1 MIPVNIP
8 NKMSSVSATFA
19 AAEIDAAAVQAAA
32 SPIVEREPVN
42 WSEMRDEPLD
52 SEEEFGDADFA
63 DKGAAIAA
71 ELASSSSAEPVAE
84 PEAPA
89 ASRSAAAPKPTLPR
103 EKSISIVFEGR
114 RVEMSLR
121 SVPFY
126 TVTSRTKSG
135 HSKKVY
141 VLVVSSLVIDGAETP
156 RGWLNSNRITLFP
169 ARGEGNSSVIKLGKK
184 GAPCNGKCK
193 DTFLCGY
200 ANCEQVVQYTAVQ
213 NYIKGL
219 LPLLEAPAFDVASW
233 KYVIEQALKAPRE
246 ERNPSQ
252 PTDCSSAPRERND
265 RRRPGNPAPPANQ
278 TSQDR
283 HDRPARSDRPRVDH
297 PNQVDRRGP
306 RDHPA
311 SSSRG
316 PHVDLAK
323 ENAELRARNTA
334 LEAEVEHLR
343 AQVSSLI
350 GMMANMNAAAQKK

>member
-1 MIPVNIP
+1 
-8 NKMSSVSATFA
+8 MSSVTAVFAATEIDAVASQATASTIVEPQLQSQPWFEFSDDEIPAEIQEAGDEFFGLDEA
-19 AAEIDAAAVQAAA
+19 AAE
-32 SPIVEREPVN
+32 VEVGSVE
-42 WSEMRDEPLD
+42 SD
-52 SEEEFGDADFA
+52 
-63 DKGAAIAA
+63 
-71 ELASSSSAEPVAE
+71 PVAE
-84 PEAPA
+84 AGAPA
-89 ASRSAAAPKPTLPR
+89 ASRPAAAPKPTLPR

-126 TVTSRTKSG
+126 SVTSRTKSG

-200 ANCEQVVQYTAVQ
+200 ANCERVVQYTAVL

-334 LEAEVEHLR
+334 LEAEVERLR
-343 AQVSSLI
+343 ARVDSLVDV
-350 GMMANMNAAAQKK
+350 MTNMNAAAQKK